1 MANPFVHVEL
11 NTNDVAKAKGF
22 YGKLFDWKMEDIP
35 NNATGAYTMIRVG
48 DGTGGGLM
56 KNPMPGAPSFW
67 LAYVLVDDIEASTK
81 KAKSLG
87 ATVMK
92 DVTEVMGMGWLSII
106 VDPTGA
112 ALGLWKTKQKR
123 RRHLQSSQHRRPR
136 GAQWPWSP
144 RKREP
149 SGVRRSREAFPTTL
163 DPRFRGDDECEVFL
177 ERSEPSTLVV
187 PAKAGTQWRS
197 STCAGHFND
206 AGSPPPIQALEGRH
220 FAGMAN
226 AAVCLERDEGSYA
239 APGEFAGSL
248 PHPAVSA

>member
-35 NNATGAYTMIRVG
+35 NDAAGGTYTMISVG

-56 KNPMPGAPSFW
+56 KHPMPGAPSMW

-112 ALGLWKTKQKR
+112 MLGLWKTKK
-123 RRHLQSSQHRRPR
+123 
-136 GAQWPWSP
+136 
-144 RKREP
+144 K
-149 SGVRRSREAFPTTL
+149 
-163 DPRFRGDDECEVFL
+163 
-177 ERSEPSTLVV
+177 
-187 PAKAGTQWRS
+187 
-197 STCAGHFND
+197 
-206 AGSPPPIQALEGRH
+206 
-220 FAGMAN
+220 
-226 AAVCLERDEGSYA
+226 
-239 APGEFAGSL
+239 
-248 PHPAVSA
+248 